1 MMTSHHVAMAEL
13 WRSRRRADLVPD
25 NGDLSQQVSWLLAA
39 LWLEATGG
47 VAEHAAELEE
57 TLGDALKARA
67 ESWHAELN
75 GLLGLVLIAR
85 GMLARESG
93 DHAASGELFARALEV
108 APPSFSPPPYALALL
123 HTGRREEAARV
134 MAEADDTDSPYAAY
148 AQVLLAEDGDPY
160 AALDLAD
167 RACARWA
174 GDVRLARLRLELA
187 ERLGK
192 LTPAAWR
199 DLGGALLEAGRH
211 EEALG
216 ALLQADRD
224 DPDILEWLALAF
236 QSIGD
241 HESAADAATEAA
253 RRRPGATLHLDA
265 ADACARAHRRA
276 QAREH
281 VDAALSAENDHVVR
295 FAAAQI
301 LLGTGDMARALEL
314 VREIRNDLPGDPRAL
329 IVEGIAL
336 FGVGQVEESE
346 RTLTRAAELM
356 PGEPVVLRHLAVARL
371 DLGRLEEA
379 APLLDQALE
388 LDPEDG
394 WMLAVRGDLR
404 GRLMDLTGAR
414 QDLDGAARLGFEN
427 AWTLRA
433 QAQVA
438 EADDPAEALRL
449 LDRSL
454 ERDPENAA
462 AHAARGKI
470 LYGLKRITEADEAF
484 QRALE
489 IDPLD
494 PRALT
499 KLTEFWLPELPV
511 AEVADLRNA
520 VEAAVERT
528 PDYIPLRWAY
538 SEILSRQEQTKDA
551 HDVARQITRM
561 TPRDAEDHRLLG
573 LAHSKLDE
581 REAAVAA
588 FRAGIDLAPGYA
600 ALHAH
605 LGVELSLADRREE
618 AERELAKAV
627 ELNGDYAF
635 ARARLGGALLALG
648 RFEEAEPHLR
658 RAIELW
664 PEATDPLLDLAEV
677 LRMTRRPEEGLELAE
692 QAVRLA
698 PSAFAIGSRG
708 QLYFSLQRLPEARAD
723 LERAV
728 EMDPELSWARGTLAE
743 VYRMTGDLDDAIAH
757 ATRAIPQSDDS
768 RWLLA
773 VRGAARY
780 AKGAYG
786 EAESDL
792 REAAELL
799 HPGEP
804 VDLLALVMLRNTLQR
819 LGRGEEAV
827 RFLREHAMNG
837 SAVNREADP
846 QVVVHYSEALQYD
859 GRLDEA
865 REVLHQAARVWPEEP
880 EIHSA
885 RAWLEAAMGRHEAAL
900 EAAGRALDLAPD
912 NAERLYVLGSIQ
924 RTARDPLAAIRSL
937 TKAVE
942 AEPDAAWIWAE
953 LSITLS
959 YVAAWDLAIE
969 AGLEATA
976 PGRQVTAYCEE
987 MLAWAYRYRETPDLE
1002 LALAA
1007 YDRALALDAGST
1019 GAMAGKGDTLF
1030 SMGAREGAEECYEA
1044 VLDALSPYD
1053 PDHLSTRGWCL
1064 YRLGRY
1070 QESLDYYQQ
1079 YQAVKPDRPSF
1090 LLFDLA
1096 LLAWAEGDDE
1106 AARTAYD
1113 HALDQAFQETPQR
1126 TRGLIEVA
1134 IRDLESDRRGDLET
1148 QRELI
1153 AHLHGKRADL
1163 PKYEPPPRL

>member
-13 WRSRRRADLVPD
+13 WRNRRRADLVPD
-25 NGDLSQQVSWLLAA
+25 TGDLSQQVGWLLAG
-39 LWLEATGG
+39 LWLEHSDGL
-47 VAEHAAELEE
+47 AERAAALEDTLHA
-57 TLGDALKARA
+57 ALKARSA
-67 ESWHAELN
+67 HWHAELN

-85 GMLARESG
+85 GMLKRESG
-93 DHAASGELFARALEV
+93 DHAGSGDLFARALKV
-108 APPSFSPPPYALALL
+108 SPPSFSPPLYALAML
-123 HTGRREEAARV
+123 HTGRREEAARIV
-134 MAEADDTDSPYAAY
+134 AEGGDAESPYTAY
-148 AQVLLAEDGDPY
+148 AQVLLAEAGDPY

-167 RACARWA
+167 RACARWE
-174 GDVRLARLRLELA
+174 GDVRLSRLRLGLA

-192 LTPAAWR
+192 LTSAAWR
-199 DLGGALLEAGRH
+199 DLGGALLAADRH
-211 EEALG
+211 EEAIE
-216 ALLQADRD
+216 ALLRADRD
-224 DPDILEWLALAF
+224 DPDILEWLSIAF
-236 QSIGD
+236 QNIGD
-241 HESAADAATEAA
+241 DESAADAAAEAA
-253 RRRPGATLHLDA
+253 RRRPGAALHLDA
-265 ADACARAHRRA
+265 ADACARARRRP

-281 VDAALSAENDHVVR
+281 VDAALGAEEDHVVR

-301 LLGTGDMARALEL
+301 LLGTGDMDRALEL
-314 VREIRNDLPGDPRAL
+314 VRAIRADLPDDTRAL

-336 FGVGQVEESE
+336 FGVGQVREAE
-346 RTLTRAAELM
+346 RTLATAAALM
-356 PGEPVVLRHLAVARL
+356 PDEPVVLRHLAVARL
-371 DLGRLEEA
+371 DLGLLEEA
-379 APLLDQALE
+379 APLLDHALE
-388 LDPEDG
+388 LDPDDG

-404 GRLMDLTGAR
+404 RRLMDLPGAKR
-414 QDLDGAARLGFEN
+414 DLDRAASVGFEN

-454 ERDPENAA
+454 ELDPEDAA

-470 LYGLKRITEADEAF
+470 LHGLKRVQEADAAF
-484 QRALE
+484 RRALE
-489 IDPLD
+489 IDPFD

-511 AEVADLRNA
+511 ADVTDLREA
-520 VEAAVERT
+520 VEQAIERT
-528 PDYIPLRWAY
+528 PDDIPLRWAY
-538 SEILSRQEQTKDA
+538 SEILSVQEQAKDA
-551 HDVARQITRM
+551 RDVARHITRM
-561 TPRDAEDHRLLG
+561 PPRDAEDHRLLG
-573 LAHSKLDE
+573 LAYSKLEE

-588 FRAGIDLAPGYA
+588 FRAGIELAPGYA
-600 ALHAH
+600 DLHAH
-605 LGVELSLADRREE
+605 LGVELGLADRREE

-627 ELNGDYAF
+627 ELNEDYPF
-635 ARARLGGALLALG
+635 ARARLGNALLALG

-664 PEATDPLLDLAEV
+664 PGVSDPLLDLAEV

-692 QAVRLA
+692 QAVRLQ

-708 QLYFSLQRLPEARAD
+708 QLYYTLQRLEEARKD
-723 LERAV
+723 LERAI
-728 EMDPELSWARGTLAE
+728 EIDPELSWARGTLAE
-743 VYRMTGDLDDAIAH
+743 VYRMTGELDDAIAH

-768 RWLLA
+768 RWLLS
-773 VRGAARY
+773 VRGAAKFAQGHY
-780 AKGAYG
+780 A
-786 EAESDL
+786 EAEADL
-792 REAAELL
+792 REAAELR
-799 HPGEP
+799 HPAEP

-819 LGRGEEAV
+819 LGRAEEAV
-827 RFLREHAMNG
+827 RLLRGHAMTG
-837 SAVNREADP
+837 TVVSREADP

-865 REVLHQAARVWPEEP
+865 REVLHQAVRVWPDDP

-885 RAWLEAAMGRHEAAL
+885 QAWLEAATGRYEAAL
-900 EAAGRALDLAPD
+900 EAAGRAVELAPG

-924 RTARDPLAAIRSL
+924 RTARDPLSAIRNL
-937 TKAVE
+937 TRAVE
-942 AEPDAAWIWAE
+942 LEPDAAWIWAE

-959 YVAAWDLAIE
+959 YVAAWELAIE

-987 MLAWAYRYRETPDLE
+987 MLAWAYRYRETPDLDA
-1002 LALAA
+1002 ALEA

-1019 GAMAGKGDTLF
+1019 GALAGQGDTLF
-1030 SMGAREGAEECYEA
+1030 SLGERERAAACYEA

-1079 YQAVKPDRPSF
+1079 YQAVKPDRPGF
-1090 LLFDLA
+1090 LLFDLG

-1113 HALDQAFQETPQR
+1113 HALERAFQEVPPR

-1134 IRDLESDRRGDLET
+1134 IRDLESDRRGDPET
-1148 QRELI
+1148 QRALI